1 MAHASFTKGDQE
13 ALQQWKTFRDMSI
26 SSYATIYERLGV
38 NFEVYSGE
46 SQVESYIPKVHQLL
60 QEKNLVTY
68 AQDGSQSIDLSSYDL
83 GSAVVRRSDGTSL
96 YMTRDLA
103 SLLMRKNQFNFDK
116 AIYVVGVEQEQYF
129 RQLFKAAELMM
140 GETGQLQHVSFG
152 RINGMSTRQGTAV
165 FLQDILDMA
174 KSKILDYM
182 QNVKQ
187 TFHDDETADQLG
199 VSAIL
204 VQDMKSKRNKN
215 YSFAWDRM
223 TDARGDT
230 GVFLQYAHARAC
242 GYVGDSSLKET
253 TKKN

>member
-1 MAHASFTKGDQE
+1 M
-13 ALQQWKTFRDMSI
+13 
-26 SSYATIYERLGV
+26 
-38 NFEVYSGE
+38 
-46 SQVESYIPKVHQLL
+46 HQLL
-60 QEKNLVTY
+60 QDKNLVEY
-68 AQDGSQSIDLSSYDL
+68 AEDGSQSIDLSAYNL

-96 YMTRDLA
+96 YLTRDLA
-103 SLLMRKNQFNFDK
+103 SLLMRKSEYNFDK
-116 AIYVVGVEQEQYF
+116 AIYVVGVEQERYF
-129 RQLFKAAELMM
+129 KQVFKAAELMM

-230 GVFLQYAHARAC
+230 GVFLQYAHAQAC
-242 GYVGDSSLKET
+242 GYARI
-253 TKKN
+253 

>member
-1 MAHASFTKGDQE
+1 
-13 ALQQWKTFRDMSI
+13 
-26 SSYATIYERLGV
+26 
-38 NFEVYSGE
+38 
-46 SQVESYIPKVHQLL
+46 
-60 QEKNLVTY
+60 
-68 AQDGSQSIDLSSYDL
+68 
-83 GSAVVRRSDGTSL
+83 
-96 YMTRDLA
+96 
-103 SLLMRKNQFNFDK
+103 MRKSEYNFDK
-116 AIYVVGVEQEQYF
+116 AIYVVGVEQERYF
-129 RQLFKAAELMM
+129 KQVFKAAELMM

-242 GYVGDSSLKET
+242 GYARI
-253 TKKN
+253 